1 MHKCLKLIQRSS
13 VVPTNKNLRI
23 IMYSTLYVHYYIYW
37 GGGGG
42 GGGGG
47 EGMHDRRSTAV
58 PIAPLNTVHYLG

>member
-1 MHKCLKLIQRSS
+1 MHKCLKLNQRSS
-13 VVPTNKNLRI
+13 VVPTNKKFTYN
-23 IMYSTLYVHYYIYW
+23 YVHFMYIIIYT
-37 GGGGG
+37 

>member
-23 IMYSTLYVHYYIYW
+23 IMYTLCTLLYIL
-37 GGGGG
+37 GGGG